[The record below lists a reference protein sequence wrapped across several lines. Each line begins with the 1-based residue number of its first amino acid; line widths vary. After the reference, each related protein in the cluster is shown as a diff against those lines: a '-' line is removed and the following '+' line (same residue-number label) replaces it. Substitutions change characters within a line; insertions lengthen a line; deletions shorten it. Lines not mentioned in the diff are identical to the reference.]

1 MYCAKASQTSY
12 VQDNVLKHCGWGTWN
27 VNKWMKK
34 LPINVNMR
42 GRTLVNNYKQKP
54 FEAKKKKMKKKEFS
68 ESSKYI

>member
-1 MYCAKASQTSY
+1 
-12 VQDNVLKHCGWGTWN
+12 
-27 VNKWMKK
+27 MKK

-54 FEAKKKKMKKKEFS
+54 FEAKKMKKKEFS